1 MQFQVGLYL
10 KTMNDTQ
17 PNAVMA
23 QRFQKNLDRLL
34 ELGAIIRDHHII
46 WNWFFETKGLN
57 SNKQRISENVTKY
70 KMQFGTK
77 YIIMEFSF

>member
-46 WNWFFETKGLN
+46 
-57 SNKQRISENVTKY
+57 
-70 KMQFGTK
+70 
-77 YIIMEFSF
+77 